1 MLPFKFLVGSS
12 LLALS
17 GYSWIRSMLLA
28 RQRRIGREHTEY
40 VLASILLACAAWM
53 SLYLR

>member
-1 MLPFKFLVGSS
+1 
-12 LLALS
+12 
-17 GYSWIRSMLLA
+17 MLLA